1 MFKNFRT
8 KKALNEQPKNK
19 SREFN
24 PPTIAEAAII
34 DDSRFEDI
42 IKTTD
47 SMNVMITRNSINETG
62 ESLLLKTRESIA
74 QSYELARRRINA
86 TYQDLVDSG
95 AYVGVQFLAV
105 QIALLNYE
113 KEWDV
118 KRIEYALNVFVNAII
133 ESLSKGVGVAMT
145 NYIVFE
151 TVVYVDKILPV
162 ASTTPNFAILINTV
176 VWDELFDDLAN
187 ANKLTMADRPIIESL
202 VLVLEENVKRGYY
215 VQLNDFIITK
225 ISPTMS
231 TLVIL
236 FSYDFLIKINK
247 EYKRYMAT
255 RKKPTVV
262 IGNELSSMNAS
273 LKKIDNQKFREQI
286 QAEDRIEDST
296 FVPNDDIDELPKEEY
311 LQNFTFELSLAER
324 SRRPKADDGS
334 DETGENNLTDDLEDD
349 FGDIQVT
356 LQKQEPTPEMPAH
369 NEYTQSAPVGN
380 ESEVKVVGPT
390 LQDESAAPTETSEE
404 KVLSIDALDS
414 YETLSKKELKQAKK
428 EAKKSKKEVAI
439 EEIPSAPIVQE
450 TIEPQPVVAS
460 QEEVIAPEPTPIVE
474 EVKVEP
480 QPTPQPIPQP
490 EPKAEVIDAIDDI
503 VSAETIKAKKV
514 EKKKKVKG
522 DLLEEALEMLKDED

>member
-8 KKALNEQPKNK
+8 KRSLNEQPKNK

-24 PPTIAEAAII
+24 PPTLSEATII

-47 SMNVMITRNSINETG
+47 SMNVMITRNSINESG
-62 ESLLLKTRESIA
+62 ENLLLKTRESIA

-95 AYVGVQFLAV
+95 AFVGVQFLAV

-133 ESLSKGVGVAMT
+133 ESLSKGIGVAMT

-162 ASTTPNFAILINTV
+162 ASTTPNFAILINTI
-176 VWDELFDDLAN
+176 VWDELFADLAN

-236 FSYDFLIKINK
+236 FSYDFLIRINK

-255 RKKPTVV
+255 RKKPTVIV
-262 IGNELSSMNAS
+262 GNELSSMNAS
-273 LKKIDNQKFREQI
+273 LKKIDNQKLREQI
-286 QAEDRIEDST
+286 QEEDREEDST
-296 FVPNDDIDELPKEEY
+296 FIPNDDIDELPKEEY

-324 SRRPKADDGS
+324 SRRPKIEEGL
-334 DETGENNLTDDLEDD
+334 EEGVENTLTDDLEDD

-356 LQKQEPTPEMPAH
+356 LHKQESVPTIESENEFIKEAPVEQEKEIKVEEIPSIQIIEEH
-369 NEYTQSAPVGN
+369 NEEPA
-380 ESEVKVVGPT
+380 
-390 LQDESAAPTETSEE
+390 E
-404 KVLSIDALDS
+404 KILSIDELDS
-414 YETLSKKELKQAKK
+414 FEPLSKKEMKLAKK
-428 EAKKSKKEVAI
+428 ESKKIGKEKGKDNDIVEIKEEPALAI
-439 EEIPSAPIVQE
+439 KEEIKVEKVQE
-450 TIEPQPVVAS
+450 PVV
-460 QEEVIAPEPTPIVE
+460 E
-474 EVKVEP
+474 
-480 QPTPQPIPQP
+480 
-490 EPKAEVIDAIDDI
+490 IDD
-503 VSAETIKAKKV
+503 EKTKKP
-514 EKKKKVKG
+514 EKKKKVK
-522 DLLEEALEMLKDED
+522 DDILEEALEMLKDED